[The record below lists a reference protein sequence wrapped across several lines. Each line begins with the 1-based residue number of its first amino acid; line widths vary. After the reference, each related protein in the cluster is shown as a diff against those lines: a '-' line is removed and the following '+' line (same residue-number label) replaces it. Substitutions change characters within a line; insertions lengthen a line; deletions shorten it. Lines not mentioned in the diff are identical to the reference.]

1 MFGKNEKERREVA
14 SITKIMTFYVVLQLQ
29 ERFKKKDETL
39 VEVSDEAASIHG
51 TSADLLAGDTLTIW
65 QLCYGLMLPSGND
78 AGFALAEYFG
88 ALLRKDAEIEEKRRK
103 EEERLYDETLLNKLE
118 NKGGGEESQNE

>member
-51 TSADLLAGDTLTIW
+51 TSADLLAGDTLTI
-65 QLCYGLMLPSGND
+65 
-78 AGFALAEYFG
+78 
-88 ALLRKDAEIEEKRRK
+88 
-103 EEERLYDETLLNKLE
+103 
-118 NKGGGEESQNE
+118 